1 MTQNLV
7 DCTADDL
14 AKRKLDLEEIR
25 DVFLSLKLNCILID
39 GVLLGAV
46 RDKNF
51 IIWDW
56 DVELALLEEEVIGK
70 TTMILNALHAKGFQI
85 LLVNPFSLTYKINVV
100 KRGSK
105 FSLVGLKSSLGYRY
119 RVNFKYP
126 ARSFE
131 TLDEINFLGKKYTI
145 PSDVDGLLRFC
156 YGDWRTP
163 KKERIQS
170 QYLNRQIYIP
180 RLVNWLLKLFIFARK
195 LAIGAVDNLY
205 KTVCKIFPAYREYF
219 FSGIMLRKALQK
231 NATFIEIGSSDGS
244 EMERA
249 LVYTKGDISA
259 YLVEPS
265 VENLEVAKMRIKKSK
280 YAKSV
285 SFLNQAISARNGL
298 IAFFY
303 NPENSNLSNIREP
316 GGNFFKRS
324 VKSVTLKE
332 LIILN
337 KIDYDAH
344 LVVKMDIEGEEAKV
358 LLSSVEILKKFKTVS
373 ILMEVHPGKYEGDE
387 MYNAF
392 QSLFDI
398 GFKVSLVETAWV
410 RAPQKIKENF
420 GYPYKSFF
428 HKGLYR
434 DLPNDFTAEIAS
446 APVMNVALFKPFFTK
461 KIVRSL
467 LLEKANN

>member
-1 MTQNLV
+1 MNRNLV
-7 DCTADDL
+7 NYTADDL
-14 AKRKLDLEEIR
+14 ANRKLDLEEIC

-56 DVELALLEEEVIGK
+56 DVELALLEEEVIVK
-70 TTMILNALHAKGFQI
+70 TTLILNALHDKGFQI

-100 KRGSK
+100 KRGTK

-126 ARSFE
+126 ARAFE
-131 TLDEINFLGKKYTI
+131 TLDEINFLGKKYKI
-145 PSDVDGLLRFC
+145 PSDVEGLLKFC

-163 KKERIQS
+163 KRERLQS
-170 QYLNRQIYIP
+170 RYLDRKAYIP
-180 RLVNWLLKLFIFARK
+180 KPVNWLLKLFVLARK
-195 LAIGAVDNLY
+195 LAIETVLNLY
-205 KTVCKIFPAYREYF
+205 KTICRIFPVYREYF

-231 NATFIEIGSSDGS
+231 NATFIEIGSSDGT

-249 LVYTKGDISA
+249 LIYTKGDINA

-265 VENLEVAKMRIKKSK
+265 AENLGVAKKRIKKSK
-280 YAKSV
+280 YAESV
-285 SFLNQAISARNGL
+285 SYLNQAISARNGL

-303 NPENSNLSNIREP
+303 NPENSNLSNVREP
-316 GGNFFKRS
+316 NGNSLKRS
-324 VKSVTLKE
+324 VKSVTLEE

-337 KIDYDAH
+337 QIDYDAH

-358 LLSSVEILKKFKTVS
+358 LQSSVEILKKFKTVS
-373 ILMEVHPGKYEGDE
+373 ILMEVHPGEYEGDE

-392 QSLFDI
+392 QNLFDI

-420 GYPYKSFF
+420 GYPFKSFF

-446 APVMNVALFKPFFTK
+446 APLMNVALFKPFFTK

-467 LLEKANN
+467 LLEKAKN